1 MKKPPPQPK
10 KKNAFSLLLI
20 FIIVL
25 LGAFSY
31 KKSSDYNKLD
41 AIFIQEKS
49 ALKLE
54 LDEIIED
61 YKDLSIKRKDLSKRL
76 IKEVNKI
83 IVLRDSVKK
92 LSSSN
97 YKVISRYRRKI
108 ATLERQNRRLFFKVD
123 SLSIANKVL
132 KEENEVVSENLTEK
146 QIQAQNLTKANEEL
160 KETQKELKAKVAV
173 AGIIKTS
180 PISVTTMKERS
191 SGKLTTTS
199 RSSRTDAFKVRFK
212 MLKNTLAEKGNKEIY
227 IQITDENKKV
237 IAPKGTVT
245 LKNGNKIAYSQ
256 TLIADYYKEDLD
268 VLSLVFVNRDDIN
281 RGIYTV
287 STFVDGNF
295 TGAATAKVR

>member
-10 KKNAFSLLLI
+10 KKNVFSLLLI

>member
-1 MKKPPPQPK
+1 MKKPPPQSK